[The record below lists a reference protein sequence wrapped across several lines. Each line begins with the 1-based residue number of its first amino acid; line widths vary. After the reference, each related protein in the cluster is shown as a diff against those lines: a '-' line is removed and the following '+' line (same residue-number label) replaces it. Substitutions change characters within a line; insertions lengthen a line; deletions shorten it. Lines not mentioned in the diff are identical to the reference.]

1 MVNEISPLNCVDF
14 FVLVLF
20 KKGPLQIGFKKI
32 KKHITLYLNILFRC
46 YYFRAT

>member
-20 KKGPLQIGFKKI
+20 KKGPLQIGFKKKI
-32 KKHITLYLNILFRC
+32 NILHC
-46 YYFRAT
+46 I